1 MVRIESLHVY
11 PLKSAAVIN
20 LAESVVTPQGLLHDR
35 NWLIVDGDGQFIT
48 QRTEPTLAQLR
59 TAITDTELRLQHPQ
73 AGELI
78 LPVPSL
84 ADAEALPTTPLQK
97 VRVWKRD
104 ILAHDNGDT
113 AAEFVSKIVQRP
125 ARLVQ
130 ASKENFPDGYPL
142 LICTVES
149 LLALNEHMSIA
160 IPMNRF
166 RPNLVLSG
174 LAAWEEDRIQ
184 SLCINGDI
192 WLRPVKA
199 CTRCVMTGIDQSTG
213 KPGASPLSVLK
224 ALRYD
229 PVLRGVTFGQNA
241 KVDRGFGR
249 KLRVGDSV
257 EVRLF

>member
-1 MVRIESLHVY
+1 MVRIESLHIY
-11 PLKSAAVIN
+11 PVKSATVID
-20 LAESVVTPQGLLHDR
+20 LADSVVTPRGLLHDR
-35 NWLIVDGDGQFIT
+35 NWLIVDNNGQFIT
-48 QRTEPTLAQLR
+48 QRTDPTLAQLR
-59 TAITDTELRLQHPQ
+59 TEISNAELRLQHPQ
-73 AGELI
+73 AGELV

-84 ADAEALPTTPLQK
+84 TEAEALPTTPLHK

-104 ILAHDNGDT
+104 ILAHDNGDA
-113 AAEFVSKIVQRP
+113 AAEFVSKILQRP

-149 LLALNEHMSIA
+149 LLALNEHMPMPL
-160 IPMNRF
+160 PMNRF

-174 LAAWEEDRIQ
+174 LAAWEEDRVE
-184 SLCINGDI
+184 SLCIDGDI

-199 CTRCVMTGIDQSTG
+199 CTRCVMTGIDQDTG
-213 KPGASPLSVLK
+213 RPGLSPLAVLK

-241 KVDRGFGR
+241 RVDRGFGR
-249 KLRVGDSV
+249 TLRVGERV
-257 EVRLF
+257 EVRFS